1 MYDVLAI
8 GEVLIDFSVVTSAD
22 VPQMFGSAG
31 GAPANVLAAVA
42 KLGGRCRMVAGVGAD
57 AFGDFVRHVLQTVG
71 IDDSGVIR
79 VGARTTLAFVHIAPD
94 GERSFSFDRHPGADT
109 QLRPEHLR
117 SDWFEQT
124 KIVHLGSLAL
134 SHEPARSTAHRALDL
149 ARQYERVVTFD
160 VNYRPALWPDPRE
173 AVEQSLRVIAR
184 ADVVKCA
191 EEELH
196 LLTGRRSPDE
206 ALLELAKAFPETRFL
221 GTLGRDGS
229 LAVIQGECRHI
240 PSIPVQAVDTTA
252 AGDAFFGALLYQ
264 LTNEANPDAVRN
276 RLQDDAFWLSALRF
290 ANVAGAMTATRRGA
304 IDALPTLSDILE
316 HMPACQLT
324 KKSYRTDR

>member
-8 GEVLIDFSVVTSAD
+8 GEVLIDFSVVTSTD

-42 KLGGRCRMVAGVGAD
+42 KLGGRCRMVAGVGDD
-57 AFGDFVRHVLQTVG
+57 AFGDFVCRVLKAVG
-71 IDDSGVIR
+71 IDDSGVVR
-79 VGARTTLAFVHIAPD
+79 VGTRTTLAFVHIAPD

-109 QLRPEHLR
+109 KLRPEHLQ
-117 SDWFEQT
+117 SEWFEQT
-124 KIVHLGSLAL
+124 KLVHLGSLAL
-134 SHEPARSTAHRALDL
+134 SDEPARSAAHHALDL
-149 ARQYERVVTFD
+149 ARHSHRVVTFD

-173 AVEQSLRVIAR
+173 AVEQSLRVIGL
-184 ADVVKCA
+184 ADVVKCS
-191 EEELH
+191 EEELR
-196 LLTGRRSPDE
+196 LLTGRHNPEE
-206 ALLELAKAFPETRFL
+206 ALLELTHAFPGTRFL
-221 GTLGRDGS
+221 GTLGRAGS

-264 LTNEANPDAVRN
+264 MTNDADPEAVRK
-276 RLQDDAFWLSALRF
+276 RLQDDAFWLSALHF
-290 ANVAGAMTATRRGA
+290 ANVAGALTASRRGA

-316 HMPACQLT
+316 HMPA
-324 KKSYRTDR
+324 